1 MNAVRFVSSF
11 CSSRISVRAEGVQGT
26 GRGQNMVGWLNPQ
39 NASHIAGSCFP
50 MLSRVYI
57 YKLRY
62 NTWIY
67 VAIGWNICK
76 MNIFNYAMLC
86 YAMLWVYM
94 CCASIGMLSA
104 QLMWYRR
111 TCRLGSP
118 CRPIP
123 PSPLQTTQRQNV
135 PHIHTKRIL
144 PARSH
149 AKCLWCRNDSMSSVR
164 IVYVRRF
171 SI

>member
-11 CSSRISVRAEGVQGT
+11 CSSRISVRAEEVQGT

-118 CRPIP
+118 CRP
-123 PSPLQTTQRQNV
+123 PLPITDDAEA
-135 PHIHTKRIL
+135 KRS
-144 PARSH
+144 AYTH
-149 AKCLWCRNDSMSSVR
+149 KANAKCLWCRNDSMSSVR